1 MSVSPRVLLTPLAIS
16 DDQGHFVCI
25 AIRDPETDEIVDTVV
40 TSYDLAEKA
49 DIPLEEARRIT
60 SINSVHSF
68 QAAQAT
74 AERRLAN
81 T

>member
-40 TSYDLAEKA
+40 TNHDLSEKA
-49 DIPLEEARRIT
+49 GPRCPVR
-60 SINSVHSF
+60 V
-68 QAAQAT
+68 AT
-74 AERRLAN
+74 PICCN
-81 T
+81 TG